1 VWIRNV
7 QMGLI
12 SALVALVTVYVSD
25 AETVRRKGFYV
36 GYSPMVVSVIT
47 VQAVGGL
54 IVAVVV
60 KYADNVLKTFAASFS
75 ILLSCIISAV
85 AFEFE
90 PDGFFRAGVFL
101 VIMSTAMYSKPM
113 KEKRKASQV
122 DRLKNF
128 QVV

>member
-1 VWIRNV
+1 MWIRNV

-54 IVAVVV
+54 VR
-60 KYADNVLKTFAASFS
+60 
-75 ILLSCIISAV
+75 LLSKHLMCDFYLHLLPFPLTVTS
-85 AFEFE
+85 
-90 PDGFFRAGVFL
+90 R
-101 VIMSTAMYSKPM
+101 SWQWS
-113 KEKRKASQV
+113 
-122 DRLKNF
+122 
-128 QVV
+128 